1 MDASSPPSSP
11 TIYRRFNSREENVF
25 SRLTAT
31 RQPFQIDSQ
40 PTKGIISQY
49 PGKVLVLIFHV

>member
-1 MDASSPPSSP
+1 MDVSSPPGSP

-31 RQPFQIDSQ
+31 RQPLTTDPQ
-40 PTKGIISQY
+40 PTKGVISQY
-49 PGKVLVLIFHV
+49 PGKVCKLC